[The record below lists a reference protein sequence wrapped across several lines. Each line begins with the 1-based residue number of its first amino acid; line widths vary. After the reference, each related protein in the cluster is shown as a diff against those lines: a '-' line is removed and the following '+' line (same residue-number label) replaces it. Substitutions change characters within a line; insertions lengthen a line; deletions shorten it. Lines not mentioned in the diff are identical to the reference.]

1 MPKRQFSIYGWPAR
15 ALWAM
20 LGGGL
25 SSLAWPTDGLWPAV
39 FVSLPLLW
47 FSIRH
52 LRFWSAFGIG
62 LIGGFAFYCTQLP
75 WLSFYLGPVPW
86 LALSALEALIFA
98 LGMAITAVVWSMVER
113 FGILLGGVALAT
125 LWTSREWVST
135 RFPYGGFPWSTLS
148 QTQSESPLANWVY
161 WGGFDFL
168 SFVVAF
174 VAGVV
179 LLTVLR
185 LAAWIATRQTAWRGQ
200 TVALSAVVLCFAIPL
215 ATQPPIE
222 AEAGTITLAA
232 VQGNANAGLFSNVKP
247 GGILDK
253 HVAATDGL
261 KALIDDADA
270 SQPKASAIIWPENS
284 GDLSP
289 LTSTLAMT
297 KIKSVIEKFDLPL
310 IMGSYRFDEEDNVY
324 NTSLFYGSDG
334 TLLDYYDK
342 QKPVP
347 FAEYVPNRDFWYSLA
362 PDLVGLITHG
372 YSAGSREGIF
382 DLDGVKLGIEICF
395 EVAIGD
401 ISRTLVGQGAEVL
414 VVQTNSADFGRSAEM
429 FQQAAYAKLR
439 AIETGRSVVAISTVG
454 VSAMYRPDG
463 KVLVEIPTFE
473 PGVMLQNLPLRTSQT
488 PAFWVNP
495 VFLVVANFGSLL
507 GFALA
512 LLLAARKKRNNRR
525 HAEPESL
532 A

>member
-1 MPKRQFSIYGWPAR
+1 M
-15 ALWAM
+15 
-20 LGGGL
+20 
-25 SSLAWPTDGLWPAV
+25 V

-52 LRFWSAFGIG
+52 LKFWSAFGIG
-62 LIGGFAFYCTQLP
+62 LIGGFAFYCAQLP

-86 LALSALEALIFA
+86 LALSLLEALIFA
-98 LGMAITAVVWSMVER
+98 LGMAITAVVWPLTER
-113 FGILLGGVALAT
+113 FGVLAGAATLAT
-125 LWTSREWVST
+125 LWTSREWAST

-174 VAGVV
+174 IAAIV

-185 LAAWIATRQTAWRGQ
+185 VPAWLETRRTAAPRTSNSGLGRWRAEAITGAA
-200 TVALSAVVLCFAIPL
+200 VALCFAIPL

-222 AEAGTITLAA
+222 AEAGAITLAA
-232 VQGNANAGLFSNVKP
+232 VQGNANAGLFSNVTP

-253 HVAATDGL
+253 HVAATD
-261 KALIDDADA
+261 ALGPLLEAADPA
-270 SQPKASAIIWPENS
+270 FPKASAIIWPENS

-289 LTSTLAMT
+289 LTSTIAAS
-297 KIKSVIEKFDLPL
+297 KVRSVLKKFGLPL
-310 IMGSYRFDEEDNVY
+310 IMGTYRFDEADNVY
-324 NTSLFYGSDG
+324 NTSLFYSPDG
-334 TLLDYYDK
+334 KLRDYYDK

-347 FAEYVPNRDFWYSLA
+347 FAEYVPNREFWYSLA
-362 PDLVGLITHG
+362 PDLVGLISHG

-382 DLDGVKLGIEICF
+382 NLDGAKLGIEICF

-401 ISRTLVGQGAEVL
+401 ISHNLLSQGAQVL
-414 VVQTNSADFGRSAEM
+414 VVQTNSSDFGRSAEM

-439 AIETGRSVVAISTVG
+439 AIETGRSLVAISTVG
-454 VSAMYRPDG
+454 VSAMYLPNGQVIDS
-463 KVLVEIPTFE
+463 LQTFE
-473 PGVMLQNLPLRTSQT
+473 PGVMLKTLPLRDSQT

-495 VFLVVANFGSLL
+495 PFLLLTNLFSLFA
-507 GFALA
+507 FALA
-512 LLLAARKKRNNRR
+512 LLLAARRR
-525 HAEPESL
+525 LSTKNVEEPESL